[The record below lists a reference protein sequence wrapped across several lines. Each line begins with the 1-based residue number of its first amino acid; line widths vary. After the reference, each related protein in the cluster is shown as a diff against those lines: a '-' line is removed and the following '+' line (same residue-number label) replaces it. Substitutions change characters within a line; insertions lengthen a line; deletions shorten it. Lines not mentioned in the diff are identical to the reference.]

1 MSLIDWLI
9 VIIPVGVV
17 MYAGWNIRKY
27 MTGVADYMVGGRVC
41 RRYVLTT
48 ANMANA
54 LGLITLAAYIEVHYK
69 TGFAL
74 AFWSSL
80 TLPIS
85 VMISLSG
92 YCLYRFRETRAL
104 SIGQFFEMRYNR
116 SLRIFACFLRSIAE
130 MMANIIMPAIAARF
144 FIAYLDLP
152 RTVSIFGFA
161 FPTFM
166 IITAITLTLA
176 ISLIYWGGT
185 LSIVVTDTIQGLMC
199 FPLIVI
205 FVFFTLIKFSWPT
218 EIVQVMADR
227 AAGESFLNPYDIS
240 GLRDFNLFMLF
251 VTFFGM
257 FLHTAS
263 GVTGGSNCAISA
275 HEGKMGS
282 ILGAWRGAFTT
293 IFYVVIAIGIITIM
307 NHKNFAGEA
316 KVIRTN
322 ISQSIANE
330 LIPDTKERAEFMA
343 KIKAIP
349 ASNHTIGKDKSLSQ
363 VQNLDTVY
371 YQTAQKMFGTDGEGS
386 SKAQQYKTIFN
397 QLMLPMAMRQ
407 MLPTGLAGLF
417 CLMIVVFIISTDDS
431 RIYSASATLV
441 QDCIVPF
448 FKNEALTPE
457 RHVALIRWISIGVGV
472 FFFFGSYFMAQI
484 DYINMFVSIM
494 YGMWMGGCGPMI
506 VFGFYSRFGT
516 AAGAWASLVAGMLI
530 NMSGIVFQRTWATH
544 IYPMLESNGWVD
556 IVGSFLSTVSR
567 PLNPYVVWEMNRMK
581 FPINSYEV
589 YFIAMFTSLV
599 LYIVVSLLT
608 YKEPFNLDRM
618 LHRGKYAIEGEKKIH
633 MEWSIKN
640 VFSKLIGI
648 TPEYT
653 RSDRI
658 IARSV
663 FTYSFIYK
671 FAIAFVLVAVWNI
684 FSPWPLEWWGHYFLI
699 TQLIIPGIAATLTC
713 VWFTAG
719 CSRDLV
725 LLYRALK
732 NRVAN
737 PLDNGMVDG
746 HVALSDKAE
755 FAKLDES
762 KKDTD
767 KQ

>member
-1 MSLIDWLI
+1 MSLLDWII
-9 VIIPVGVV
+9 VIVPVCVV

-27 MTGVADYMVGGRVC
+27 ITGVADYLVSGRVC
-41 RRYVLTT
+41 RRYVITT
-48 ANMANA
+48 GTMAGA
-54 LGLITLAAYIEVHYK
+54 LGLVTLAAYIEVHYK

-74 AFWSSL
+74 GFWSSL

-92 YCLYRFRETRAL
+92 YCIYRFRETRAL

-152 RTVSIFGFA
+152 RYVSIFGFQ

-166 IITAITLTLA
+166 IVTGILLTLA

-185 LSIVVTDTIQGLMC
+185 LAIIVTDTIQGLMC
-199 FPLIVI
+199 FPLIVV
-205 FVFFTLIKFSWPT
+205 FVLFVLIKFSWSN

-227 AAGESFLNPYDIS
+227 APTESFLNPYDIS

-263 GVTGGSNCAISA
+263 GLTGGSNCAISA
-275 HEGKMGS
+275 HEGKMAS
-282 ILGAWRGAFTT
+282 ILGAWRGAFTSV
-293 IFYVVIAIGIITIM
+293 FYVVIAVCIITVM
-307 NHKNFAGEA
+307 NHKNFANDA
-316 KVIRTN
+316 KTVRVN

-330 LIPDTKERAEFMA
+330 LIPDVKERAQFMNA
-343 KIKAIP
+343 IKAIP
-349 ASNHTIGKDKSLSQ
+349 PSTHTIGKDKPLSEK
-363 VQNLDTVY
+363 QNIDTVY
-371 YQTAQKMFGTDGEGS
+371 YQTAQKMFGKDGEGS
-386 SKAQQYKTIFN
+386 SKAQQYNTIFK

-407 MLPTGLAGLF
+407 VLPTGLAGLF

-448 FKNEALTPE
+448 FKNDTLTPE
-457 RHVALIRWISIGVGV
+457 RHVFLIRAVSIFVGV
-472 FFFFGSYFMAQI
+472 FFFIGSYFMAQI

-516 AAGAWASLVAGMLI
+516 AAGAWASLVSGMLI
-530 NMSGIVFQRTWATH
+530 NMSGIVFQRTWAAH
-544 IYPMLESNGWVD
+544 IYPWLEANNLVD
-556 IVGSFLSTVSR
+556 AVGNFLTTVSG
-567 PLNPYVVWEMNRMK
+567 PFNPYIVWEMNRLK

-589 YFIAMFTSLV
+589 YFLAMATSLIV
-599 LYIVVSLLT
+599 YIVVSLIT

-618 LHRGKYAIEGEKKIH
+618 LHRGKYAVEGEKKIH
-633 MEWSIKN
+633 TVWSFKTI
-640 VFSKLIGI
+640 FSKIIGI

-653 RSDRI
+653 RGDRI

-663 FTYSFIYK
+663 FVYSFIYK
-671 FAIAFVLVAVWNI
+671 FFVAFVLVVVWNMI
-684 FSPWPLEWWGHYFLI
+684 TPWPIEWWGHYFLV
-699 TQLIIPGIAATLTC
+699 TFLVIPGIAAAITC

-719 CSRDLV
+719 SSRDLIY
-725 LLYRALK
+725 LYRDLK
-732 NRVAN
+732 NRVVDH
-737 PLDNGMVDG
+737 LDNGMVEG
-746 HVALSDKAE
+746 HVAISEKAKFE
-755 FAKLDES
+755 KLEEES
-762 KKDTD
+762 VEEKK
-767 KQ
+767 